1 MTPELLDI
9 PHSLSCLNDLDGH
22 FLAVSLPGL
31 YFLASLRDGT
41 EDSLVVKRVVF
52 GDNFG
57 GLFLKTNIVLFN
69 T

>member
-1 MTPELLDI
+1 MTQKLLDI

-31 YFLASLRDGT
+31 YFLASLRDGA
-41 EDSLVVKRVVF
+41 EDSLVAKGVVL

-57 GLFLKTNIVLFN
+57 GLLLKTNIVPFN